1 MKKCYDKNMEG
12 DKMIYITKENV
23 NDIMRWD
30 NKPAVHCKSGDTVIF
45 ETRDCYDNRIT
56 TSERPLGD
64 RPNGLEN
71 PVTGAL
77 FVEGAEKGDILK
89 VEIMDIQ
96 LRSWGVM
103 RSSPTAGVFR
113 EKYDKREVII
123 FQIKDNK
130 IYFDDKLV
138 LDADPMIGVIGTAP
152 ANKEGVPTSTPGAHG
167 GNMDCKKIVKGS
179 ILYLPVNVEGA
190 LLSMGDIHALMGD
203 GEVFICGLETAGEIT
218 VKVSVLKNKK
228 LPTPFLFSR
237 GKVMSIQSAEDLD
250 KAGDMA
256 AKSMFEFVKEATGQ
270 GDVRTG
276 MLMSLL
282 SDMAVCQV
290 VDPLL
295 TVRVEF
301 PLDVLEKYG
310 FRLP

>member
-1 MKKCYDKNMEG
+1 ML
-12 DKMIYITKENV
+12 YITKKTI
-23 NDIMRWD
+23 NDIMKWD
-30 NKPAVHCKSGDTVIF
+30 NKPAGYCKSGDTIVF
-45 ETRDCYDNRIT
+45 ETRDCYDNTIT
-56 TSERPLGD
+56 SSERPLGD
-64 RPNGLEN
+64 REGLSN

-77 FVEGAEKGDILK
+77 YVEGAEVGDILK
-89 VEIMDIQ
+89 IEIEDIK

-103 RSSPTAGVFR
+103 RSSPTAGVFH
-113 EKYDKREVII
+113 EKYEKREAII
-123 FQIKDNK
+123 FQVKDNK
-130 IYFDDKLV
+130 IYFDDKLI

-152 ANKEGVPTSTPGAHG
+152 IEKEGIPTTTPGKHG

-179 ILYLPVNVEGA
+179 TIYLPVNVKGG

-203 GEVFICGLETAGEIT
+203 GEVFICGLEIAGEIT
-218 VKVSVLKNKK
+218 VKVSVLKNIK
-228 LPTPFLFSR
+228 LPTPFLYSR
-237 GKVMSIQSAEDLD
+237 GKVMAIQSAEDLD

-256 AKSMFEFVKEATGQ
+256 AKEMFEFVKEATKQ
-270 GDVRTG
+270 DDVRTG

-310 FRLP
+310 YKLP

>member
-1 MKKCYDKNMEG
+1 ML
-12 DKMIYITKENV
+12 YITKETV
-23 NDIMRWD
+23 NDIMKWD
-30 NKPAVHCKSGDTVIF
+30 NKPAGYCKSGDTIVF
-45 ETRDCYDNRIT
+45 ETRDCYDNTIT
-56 TSERPLGD
+56 SSERPLGD
-64 RPNGLEN
+64 REGLSN

-77 FVEGAEKGDILK
+77 YVEGAEVGDILK
-89 VEIMDIQ
+89 VEIEDIK

-103 RSSPTAGVFR
+103 RSSTTAGVFH
-113 EKYDKREVII
+113 EKYEKREAII
-123 FQIKDNK
+123 FQVKNNK
-130 IYFDDKLV
+130 IYFDDKLI
-138 LDADPMIGVIGTAP
+138 LEADPMIGVIGTAP
-152 ANKEGVPTSTPGAHG
+152 IEKEGIPTTTPGKHG

-179 ILYLPVNVEGA
+179 AIYLPVNVKGG

-203 GEVFICGLETAGEIT
+203 GEVFICGLEIAGEIT
-218 VKVSVLKNKK
+218 VKVSVLKNIK
-228 LPTPFLFSR
+228 LPTPFLYSR

-256 AKSMFEFVKEATGQ
+256 AKEMFEFVKEATKQ
-270 GDVRTG
+270 NDVRTG

-301 PLDVLEKYG
+301 PLEVLEKY
-310 FRLP
+310 RYKLP

>member
-1 MKKCYDKNMEG
+1 MK
-12 DKMIYITKENV
+12 
-23 NDIMRWD
+23 WD
-30 NKPAVHCKSGDTVIF
+30 NKPVGYCKSGETVVF
-45 ETRDCYDNRIT
+45 ETRDCYDNTIT
-56 TSERPLGD
+56 SSERPLGD
-64 RPNGLEN
+64 REGLSN

-77 FVEGAEKGDILK
+77 YVEGAEVGDILK
-89 VEIMDIQ
+89 VEIEDIK

-103 RSSPTAGVFR
+103 RSSTTAGVFH
-113 EKYDKREVII
+113 EKYKKREAII
-123 FQIKDNK
+123 FQVKDNK
-130 IYFDDKLV
+130 IYFDDKLI

-152 ANKEGVPTSTPGAHG
+152 IEEEGIPTTTPGKHG

-179 ILYLPVNVEGA
+179 TIYLPVNVKGG

-203 GEVFICGLETAGEIT
+203 GEVFICGLEIAGEIT
-218 VKVSVLKNKK
+218 VKVSVLKNIK
-228 LPTPFLFSR
+228 LPTPFLYSR

-256 AKSMFEFVKEATGQ
+256 AKEMFEFVKEATKQ
-270 GDVRTG
+270 NDVRTG

-290 VDPLL
+290 VDPFL

-301 PLDVLEKYG
+301 PLEVLEKY
-310 FRLP
+310 RYKLP

>member
-1 MKKCYDKNMEG
+1 ML
-12 DKMIYITKENV
+12 YITKETV
-23 NDIMRWD
+23 NDIMKWD
-30 NKPAVHCKSGDTVIF
+30 NKPAGYCKSGETIIF
-45 ETRDCYDNRIT
+45 ETRDCYDNTIT
-56 TSERPLGD
+56 SSERPLGD
-64 RPNGLEN
+64 REGLSN

-77 FVEGAEKGDILK
+77 YVEGAEVGDILK
-89 VEIMDIQ
+89 VEIEDIK

-103 RSSPTAGVFR
+103 RSSPTAGVFH
-113 EKYDKREVII
+113 EKYEKREAII
-123 FQIKDNK
+123 FQVKDNK
-130 IYFDDKLV
+130 IYFDDKLI

-152 ANKEGVPTSTPGAHG
+152 IEKEGIPTTTPGKHG

-179 ILYLPVNVEGA
+179 IIYLPINVKGG

-203 GEVFICGLETAGEIT
+203 GEVFICGLEIAGEIT
-218 VKVSVLKNKK
+218 VKVSVLKNIK
-228 LPTPFLFSR
+228 LPTPFLYSR

-250 KAGDMA
+250 KAGDMS
-256 AKSMFEFVKEATGQ
+256 AKEMFEFVKEATKQ
-270 GDVRTG
+270 DDVRTG

-310 FRLP
+310 YKLP

>member
-1 MKKCYDKNMEG
+1 ML
-12 DKMIYITKENV
+12 YITKETV
-23 NDIMRWD
+23 NDIMKWD
-30 NKPAVHCKSGDTVIF
+30 NKLAGYCKSGETVVF
-45 ETRDCYDNRIT
+45 ETRDCYDNTIT
-56 TSERPLGD
+56 SSERPLGD
-64 RPNGLEN
+64 RSGLSN

-77 FVEGAEKGDILK
+77 YIEGAEVGDILK
-89 VEIMDIQ
+89 VEIEDIK

-103 RSSPTAGVFR
+103 RSSTTAGVFH
-113 EKYDKREVII
+113 EKYKKREAII
-123 FQIKDNK
+123 FQVKDNK
-130 IYFDDKLV
+130 IYFDDKLI
-138 LDADPMIGVIGTAP
+138 LEADPMIGVIGTAP
-152 ANKEGVPTSTPGAHG
+152 IEKEGIPTTTPGKHG

-179 ILYLPVNVEGA
+179 AIYLPVNVKGG

-203 GEVFICGLETAGEIT
+203 GEVFICGLEIAGEIT
-218 VKVSVLKNKK
+218 VKVSVLKNIK
-228 LPTPFLFSR
+228 LPTPFLYSR

-256 AKSMFEFVKEATGQ
+256 AKEMFEFVKDATKQ

-301 PLDVLEKYG
+301 PLEALEKYG
-310 FRLP
+310 YKLP

>member
-1 MKKCYDKNMEG
+1 ML
-12 DKMIYITKENV
+12 YITKATV
-23 NDIMRWD
+23 NDIMKWD
-30 NKPAVHCKSGDTVIF
+30 NKPAGYCKSGDTIVF
-45 ETRDCYDNRIT
+45 ETRDCYDNTIT
-56 TSERPLGD
+56 SSERPLGD
-64 RPNGLEN
+64 REGLSN

-77 FVEGAEKGDILK
+77 YVEGAEVGDILK
-89 VEIMDIQ
+89 VEIEDIK

-103 RSSPTAGVFR
+103 RSSTTAGVFH
-113 EKYDKREVII
+113 EKYKKREAII
-123 FQIKDNK
+123 FQVKNNK
-130 IYFDDKLV
+130 IYFDDKLI
-138 LDADPMIGVIGTAP
+138 LEADPMIGVIGTAP
-152 ANKEGVPTSTPGAHG
+152 IEEEGIPTTTPGKHG

-179 ILYLPVNVEGA
+179 AIYLPVNVKGG

-203 GEVFICGLETAGEIT
+203 GEVFICGLEIAGEIT
-218 VKVSVLKNKK
+218 VKVSVLKNIK
-228 LPTPFLFSR
+228 LPTPFLYSR

-256 AKSMFEFVKEATGQ
+256 AKEMFEFVKEATKQ
-270 GDVRTG
+270 NDVRTG

-301 PLDVLEKYG
+301 PLEALEKYG
-310 FRLP
+310 YKLP

>member
-1 MKKCYDKNMEG
+1 ML
-12 DKMIYITKENV
+12 YITKETV
-23 NDIMRWD
+23 NDIMKWD
-30 NKPAVHCKSGDTVIF
+30 NKPAGYCKSGETIIF
-45 ETRDCYDNRIT
+45 ETRDCYDNTIT
-56 TSERPLGD
+56 SSERPLGD
-64 RPNGLEN
+64 REGLSN

-77 FVEGAEKGDILK
+77 YVEGAEVGDILK
-89 VEIMDIQ
+89 VEIEDIK

-103 RSSPTAGVFR
+103 RSSTTAGVFH
-113 EKYDKREVII
+113 EKYKKREAII
-123 FQIKDNK
+123 FQVKDNK
-130 IYFDDKLV
+130 IYFDDKLI

-152 ANKEGVPTSTPGAHG
+152 VEKEGIPTTTPGKHG

-179 ILYLPVNVEGA
+179 TIYLPVNVKGG

-203 GEVFICGLETAGEIT
+203 GEVFICGLEIAGEIT
-218 VKVSVLKNKK
+218 VKVSVLKNIK
-228 LPTPFLFSR
+228 LPTPFLYSR

-256 AKSMFEFVKEATGQ
+256 AKEMFEFVKEATKQ
-270 GDVRTG
+270 NDVRTG

-310 FRLP
+310 YKLP

>member
-1 MKKCYDKNMEG
+1 ML
-12 DKMIYITKENV
+12 YITKETV
-23 NDIMRWD
+23 NDIMKWD
-30 NKPAVHCKSGDTVIF
+30 NKPAGYCKSGETVVF
-45 ETRDCYDNRIT
+45 ETRDCYDNTIT
-56 TSERPLGD
+56 SSERPLGD
-64 RPNGLEN
+64 REGLSN

-77 FVEGAEKGDILK
+77 YVEGAEVGDILK
-89 VEIMDIQ
+89 IEIEDIK

-103 RSSPTAGVFR
+103 RSSPTAGVFH
-113 EKYDKREVII
+113 EKYEKREAII
-123 FQIKDNK
+123 FEVKDNK
-130 IYFDDKLV
+130 IYFDDKLI

-152 ANKEGVPTSTPGAHG
+152 VEKEGIPTITPGKHG

-179 ILYLPVNVEGA
+179 TIYLPVNVKGG

-203 GEVFICGLETAGEIT
+203 GEVFICGLEIAGEIT
-218 VKVSVLKNKK
+218 VKVSVLKNIK
-228 LPTPFLFSR
+228 LPTPFLYSR

-256 AKSMFEFVKEATGQ
+256 AKEMFEFVKEATKQ
-270 GDVRTG
+270 NDVRTG

-301 PLDVLEKYG
+301 PLEVLEKY
-310 FRLP
+310 RYKLP